1 MKIAVVGGAG
11 RQALG
16 AIYDFAE
23 DESVEKLLLIDALPD
38 ALDARGKLVRSEKV
52 AAKVIDV
59 MDTQKLAAALNGYDA
74 CINCSTHKLNLPV
87 MEACIVS
94 RTNYTDLGGL
104 YHWAKKQLT
113 KHEEF
118 KKAGITGI
126 VGSGVAPG
134 IVNVMAKY
142 AVDRLDT
149 VETVR
154 IYSGIVNR
162 LIKGNKIVPQ
172 YALDTILDEF
182 TINNFEFKD
191 GQMLEL
197 PSFSGEEV
205 IDFADPVGRQ
215 TVYNVIHSEVATM
228 PLSFAD
234 KGIKNVSFR
243 LALPKLF
250 EEKLRFLLDIGF
262 GSTEPINVKGNQVV
276 PRDVLIAMVEKPVQY
291 LDRSVPQAH
300 DDHKDIRVMV
310 IGQKDGR
317 KLTYQVETIL
327 HPYPKW
333 NMACGP
339 FTVGFPGA
347 VTTRLLGGG
356 KIKEKGFFSGE
367 SVIDPQMYFDELA
380 KRDIKVFVQVTEN
393 LN

>member
-1 MKIAVVGGAG
+1 MKICVVGGAG

-16 AIYDFAE
+16 AIYDFIE
-23 DESVEKLLLIDALPD
+23 DDSVEKLLLIDAFPE
-38 ALDARGKLVRSEKV
+38 ALEERVKLVRSEKV
-52 AAKVIDV
+52 ESQVIDV
-59 MDTQKLAAALNGYDA
+59 LDTKQLSATLENYDA

-87 MEACIVS
+87 MDACIAS

-113 KHEEF
+113 KHEAFE
-118 KKAGITGI
+118 KAGITGI

-134 IVNVMAKY
+134 MVNVMAKY
-142 AVDRLDT
+142 AADRLDT

-154 IYSGIVNR
+154 IYAGIVNR

-182 TINNFEFKD
+182 TVNNFEFRDSK
-191 GQMLEL
+191 MLEL
-197 PSFSGEEV
+197 PAFSGEEV
-205 IDFADPVGRQ
+205 IEFAEPVGRQ
-215 TVYNVIHSEVATM
+215 TVYNVIHSEIATM
-228 PLSFAD
+228 PLAFAH

-262 GSTEPINVKGNQVV
+262 GATEPIRVKGNPVV
-276 PRDVLIAMVEKPVQY
+276 PRDVIISMLEKPVVY
-291 LDRSVPQAH
+291 LDRSVSQTH
-300 DDHKDIRVMV
+300 DDHKDIRVIV
-310 IGQKDGR
+310 TGEKEGR
-317 KLTYQVETIL
+317 RLTYQVETIL

-339 FTVGFPGA
+339 FTVGYPAA
-347 VTTRLLGGG
+347 VTTRLLGSGR
-356 KIKEKGFFSGE
+356 IKQKGFFSGE
-367 SVIDPQMYFDELA
+367 SVIEPQMYFDELSR
-380 KRDIKVFVQVTEN
+380 RDIKFFVRVSHD

>member
-16 AIYDFAE
+16 AIYDFVE
-23 DESVEKLLLIDALPD
+23 DESVDKLLLIDALPE
-38 ALDARGKLVRSEKV
+38 ALAARVKLVRSEKV
-52 AAKVIDV
+52 EAQAIDV
-59 MDTQKLAAALNGYDA
+59 LDTRKLSAALDDYDA

-87 MEACIVS
+87 MDACIAS

-104 YHWAKKQLT
+104 YHWAKQQLT

-134 IVNVMAKY
+134 MVNVMAKY
-142 AVDRLDT
+142 AADRLDT

-182 TINNFEFKD
+182 TVNNFEFKD

-197 PSFSGEEV
+197 PAFSGEEV
-205 IDFADPVGRQ
+205 IDFAEPVGRQ
-215 TVYNVIHSEVATM
+215 TVYNVIHSEVATI

-243 LALPKLF
+243 LALPKIF

-262 GSTEPINVKGNQVV
+262 GSTDPIYVRGNSVV
-276 PRDVLIAMVEKPVQY
+276 PRDVLISMVEKPVQY
-291 LDRSVPQAH
+291 MDRSVPQTH
-300 DDHKDIRVMV
+300 DDHKDIRVIV
-310 IGQKDGR
+310 VGEKDGR
-317 KLTYQVETIL
+317 RLTYQVETIL
-327 HPYPKW
+327 HPYPTW

-339 FTVGFPGA
+339 FTVGYPGA

-380 KRDIKVFVQVTEN
+380 KRDIKFFVQVTHD

>member
-23 DESVEKLLLIDALPD
+23 DESVEKLLLIDTFPD
-38 ALDARGKLVRSEKV
+38 ALEARLKLVRSEK
-52 AAKVIDV
+52 AEAQVIDAL
-59 MDTQKLAAALNGYDA
+59 DTKKLAAALEDYDA
-74 CINCSTHKLNLPV
+74 CINCSTHKLNLQV
-87 MEACIVS
+87 MDACIAS

-104 YHWAKKQLT
+104 YHWAKQQLT
-113 KHEEF
+113 RHEAF

-134 IVNVMAKY
+134 MVNVMAKY
-142 AVDRLDT
+142 AADRLDT

-162 LIKGNKIVPQ
+162 RIKGNKIVPQ

-182 TINNFEFKD
+182 TVNNFEFKD

-197 PSFSGEEV
+197 PAFSGGEE
-205 IDFADPVGRQ
+205 IDFAEPVGRQ
-215 TVYNVIHSEVATM
+215 TVYNVIHSEVATI

-243 LALPKLF
+243 LALPKVF

-262 GSTEPINVKGNQVV
+262 GSTAPIDVKGNPVV
-276 PRDVLIAMVEKPVQY
+276 PRDVLIAMLEKPVQY
-291 LDRSVPQAH
+291 IDRAVPQTH
-300 DDHKDIRVMV
+300 DDHKDIRVIV
-310 IGQKDGR
+310 VGEKDGR
-317 KLTYQVETIL
+317 RLTYQVETIL

-339 FTVGFPGA
+339 FTVGYPGA

-380 KRDIKVFVQVTEN
+380 KRDIKFFVQVSHD

>member
-16 AIYDFAE
+16 AVYDFAE
-23 DESVEKLLLIDALPD
+23 DESVEKLLLIDVFPQALED
-38 ALDARGKLVRSEKV
+38 RVKLVRSDKV
-52 AAKVIDV
+52 ASKVIDV
-59 MDTQKLAAALNGYDA
+59 MDTEALARALDDYDA
-74 CINCSTHKLNLPV
+74 CINCSTHKLNMPV
-87 MEACIVS
+87 MEACLLS
-94 RTNYTDLGGL
+94 RTNYTDFGGL

-113 KHEEF
+113 RHEDF
-118 KKAGITGI
+118 NKAGITGI

-134 IVNVMAKY
+134 MVNVMAKY

-149 VETVR
+149 VDTVR

-162 LIKGNKIVPQ
+162 KITGNKLVPQ

-182 TINNFEFKD
+182 TVNVFEFKD

-197 PSFSGEEV
+197 PAFSGGEE
-205 IDFADPVGRQ
+205 IDFAEPVGRQ
-215 TVYNVIHSEVATM
+215 TVYNVIHSEVATI

-234 KGIKNVSFR
+234 KGIQNVSFR

-250 EEKLRFLLDIGF
+250 EEKMRFLLDLGF
-262 GSTEPINVKGNQVV
+262 GSKEPIDVKGTRVT
-276 PRDVLIAMVEKPVQY
+276 PRDVLIAMVEKPVEY
-291 LDRSVPQAH
+291 KDRSVPQEH
-300 DDHKDIRVMV
+300 DDHKDIRVIV
-310 IGQKDGR
+310 KGEKDGQ

-327 HPYPKW
+327 HPYPQW

-339 FTVGFPGA
+339 FTVGYPGA
-347 VTTRLLGGG
+347 VTTRLLGAG

-380 KRDIKVFVQVTEN
+380 KRDIKFFVKVRQD

>member
-16 AIYDFAE
+16 AVYDFAE
-23 DESVEKLLLIDALPD
+23 DESVEKLLLIDALPE
-38 ALDARGKLVRSEKV
+38 ALEARVKLVHAEKV
-52 AAKVIDV
+52 ESKVIDV
-59 MDTQKLAAALNGYDA
+59 LDTEKLAAALNDYDA
-74 CINCSTHKLNLPV
+74 VINCSTHKLNMPV
-87 MEACIVS
+87 MDACIAS

-104 YHWAKKQLT
+104 YHWAKEQLT
-113 KHEEF
+113 RHEDF
-118 KKAGITGI
+118 KNAGITGI

-134 IVNVMAKY
+134 MVNVMAKY
-142 AVDRLDT
+142 AADRLDS

-162 LIKGNKIVPQ
+162 LVKGNQIVPQ
-172 YALDTILDEF
+172 YAMDTIIDEF
-182 TINNFEFKD
+182 TINNFEFRD
-191 GQMLEL
+191 GEILEL
-197 PSFSGEEV
+197 PAFSGEEM
-205 IDFADPVGRQ
+205 IDFAEPVGRQ
-215 TVYNVIHSEVATM
+215 MVYNVVHSEVATI
-228 PLSFAD
+228 PLAFAH

-250 EEKLRFLLDIGF
+250 EEKLRFLLDNGF
-262 GSTEPINVKGNQVV
+262 GSTDPIMIKGHPVA
-276 PRDVLIAMVEKPVQY
+276 PRDLLIAMVEKPVQY
-291 LDRSVPQAH
+291 LDRSVPQTH
-300 DDHKDIRVMV
+300 DDHKDIRVIV
-310 IGQKDGR
+310 VGEKDGR
-317 KLTYQVETIL
+317 RLTYQVETLL

-339 FTVGFPGA
+339 FTVGYPGA
-347 VTTRLLGGG
+347 VTTRLLGAG

-380 KRDIKVFVQVTEN
+380 KRGIKFFVQVTHD